1 MSEPNFHA
9 FLSAQPGVQ
18 SLVGLRI
25 YTDKLGGGGAVPG
38 VVTQRVGGLRQQ
50 RYCGADGLVLG
61 SFQFDVYAKTR
72 AACNEVAEAIR
83 AVMQDFSG
91 TMGATPVK
99 HCHLTSDFD
108 SVDPEPGLLRKTQLW
123 DVWYAEA

>member
-1 MSEPNFHA
+1 MSEPNFYEH
-9 FLSAQPGVQ
+9 LRNVSGVS
-18 SLVGLRI
+18 SLIASRI
-25 YTDKLGGGGAVPG
+25 YPDKLPQSPTLPA
-38 VVTQRVGGLRQQ
+38 VVTQSVGGQRQQ
-50 RYCGADGLVLG
+50 RYCNGDGLVLG

-72 AACNEVAEAIR
+72 AACNQAAH
-83 AVMQDFSG
+83 AVRIAMQDFSG
-91 TMGATPVK
+91 EMGGTPVK